1 MINLLLC
8 GNKKVFDGA
17 LTELISITNRTK
29 ESINCYI
36 FTMDASR
43 IKPEYVPI
51 ENKQIDFLNKV
62 IQKKNKENKVTKV
75 DVTNLYEQEF
85 LNCKNESAYC
95 TPYTLLRL
103 LADMVPNIPDKLL
116 YLDIDMMIGDD
127 LSKLYNIDV
136 SEYEYAAVKEK
147 YGSIF
152 IRPDYINAGMLLMN
166 MKKIKETKL
175 LEKARN
181 YETEKQVYVKKTTKP
196 LFHVTAPTGW
206 INDPNGFSVYDGKIH
221 LFYQYNPYQRE
232 WGPMHWGHSV
242 TDDMVR
248 WEQLPAA
255 IAPDQEYDKAGCF
268 SGSAIEAD
276 GKHVL
281 VYTGVT
287 RVKQADGS
295 EQERQN
301 QCIAFGDGKDYV
313 KYEKNPVVT
322 GEMLPEGCSR
332 IDFRDPKIWKEND
345 TYYLIVGNKNDNQ
358 VGQVVLCSSKNLTDW
373 KFETILASNENGDIG
388 TMWECPDF
396 FALKD
401 KHVLICSPQDMKARK
416 YEFHN
421 GHNSVYFLGDYD
433 ANRCRFSKEQPHTLD
448 YGMDFYAPQTTEL
461 PDGRRIMIAWMKSW
475 DACVIPNS
483 QDWQGMMTFPRELEI
498 KENRI
503 WQNPVKELENYY
515 QNPCC
520 YEHTEIEGETVLAGV
535 EGRTIDLTVTLE
547 DGENTI
553 FSIKLAADSEYETSY
568 TYNKETRLLEIDRT
582 YCGVTKDV
590 VCVRKFRI
598 EDPAGLKKMRFI
610 LDYHSIELFINDGQQ
625 TATTAICTPLNAK
638 DIYFF
643 SDKKMTM
650 SVEKHDIIM

>member
-1 MINLLLC
+1 M
-8 GNKKVFDGA
+8 
-17 LTELISITNRTK
+17 
-29 ESINCYI
+29 
-36 FTMDASR
+36 
-43 IKPEYVPI
+43 
-51 ENKQIDFLNKV
+51 
-62 IQKKNKENKVTKV
+62 
-75 DVTNLYEQEF
+75 
-85 LNCKNESAYC
+85 
-95 TPYTLLRL
+95 
-103 LADMVPNIPDKLL
+103 
-116 YLDIDMMIGDD
+116 
-127 LSKLYNIDV
+127 
-136 SEYEYAAVKEK
+136 SE
-147 YGSIF
+147 
-152 IRPDYINAGMLLMN
+152 M
-166 MKKIKETKL
+166 
-175 LEKARN
+175 LEKARK
-181 YETEKQVYVKKTTKP
+181 YEFIQGQQIKEEERPAFHITPYV
-196 LFHVTAPTGW
+196 GW
-206 INDPNGFSVYDGKIH
+206 MNDPNGFSYYKGEYH
-221 LFYQYNPYQRE
+221 LFYQYNPYSTH
-232 WGPMHWGHSV
+232 WDSMHWGHVVSKDLLHWNYV
-242 TDDMVR
+242 PTA
-248 WEQLPAA
+248 L
-255 IAPDQEYDKAGCF
+255 APDEDYDKFGCF
-268 SGSAIEAD
+268 SGSAIELED
-276 GKHVL
+276 GRQL
-281 VYTGVT
+281 LMYTSVNQEKLEDGTVRDIQT
-287 RVKQADGS
+287 QAV
-295 EQERQN
+295 
-301 QCIAFGDGKDYV
+301 AVGDGKDYE
-313 KYEKNPVVT
+313 KYDKNPVLT
-322 GEMLPEGCSR
+322 AKDLPKGASKV
-332 IDFRDPKIWKEND
+332 DFRDPKIWKGND
-345 TYYLIVGNKNDNQ
+345 GNFYCVIGSRPADGS
-358 VGQVVLCSSKNLTDW
+358 GQILLYRSKNG
-373 KFETILASNENGDIG
+373 FEWEFVSILAKNQNRYGK
-388 TMWECPDF
+388 MWECPDF

-610 LDYHSIELFINDGQQ
+610 LEYHSIELFINDGQQ

>member
-1 MINLLLC
+1 M
-8 GNKKVFDGA
+8 
-17 LTELISITNRTK
+17 
-29 ESINCYI
+29 
-36 FTMDASR
+36 
-43 IKPEYVPI
+43 
-51 ENKQIDFLNKV
+51 
-62 IQKKNKENKVTKV
+62 
-75 DVTNLYEQEF
+75 
-85 LNCKNESAYC
+85 
-95 TPYTLLRL
+95 
-103 LADMVPNIPDKLL
+103 
-116 YLDIDMMIGDD
+116 
-127 LSKLYNIDV
+127 
-136 SEYEYAAVKEK
+136 SE
-147 YGSIF
+147 
-152 IRPDYINAGMLLMN
+152 M
-166 MKKIKETKL
+166 

-396 FALKD
+396 FELDGKY
-401 KHVLICSPQDMKARK
+401 VLLTSPQDMLPEGL
-416 YEFHN
+416 EFHN
-421 GHNSVYFLGDYD
+421 GNGTLCIIGELDPETHTL
-433 ANRCRFSKEQPHTLD
+433 KEQFCQGID
-448 YGMDFYAPQTTEL
+448 YGIDYYAMQTL
-461 PDGRRIMIAWMKSW
+461 LAPDGRRIMIAWMQNW
-475 DACVIPNS
+475 DTLAYRCNDS
-483 QDWQGMMTFPRELEI
+483 GWFAQMSLPRELSVKNGRLYQVPIRELNAMRANKVEYNNVVI
-498 KENRI
+498 KDTRLTLDQI
-503 WQNPVKELENYY
+503 
-515 QNPCC
+515 
-520 YEHTEIEGETVLAGV
+520 
-535 EGRTIDLTVTLE
+535 EGRTVDLELVIRPADKDNLYKKFELCFAENEKYHSTLCFRPDE
-547 DGENTI
+547 
-553 FSIKLAADSEYETSY
+553 SVLK
-568 TYNKETRLLEIDRT
+568 IDR
-582 YCGVTKDV
+582 
-590 VCVRKFRI
+590 KFSGSERALVHQSSCLVNGDSN
-598 EDPAGLKKMRFI
+598 ELKLRVI
-610 LDYHSIELFINDGQQ
+610 LDKFSVEVFINDGEQVMSAVILTKQ
-625 TATTAICTPLNAK
+625 EAK
-638 DIYFF
+638 GISFF
-643 SDKKMTM
+643 ADGAAKIDVVKYDL
-650 SVEKHDIIM
+650 V

>member
-1 MINLLLC
+1 M
-8 GNKKVFDGA
+8 
-17 LTELISITNRTK
+17 LI
-29 ESINCYI
+29 Y
-36 FTMDASR
+36 
-43 IKPEYVPI
+43 
-51 ENKQIDFLNKV
+51 
-62 IQKKNKENKVTKV
+62 
-75 DVTNLYEQEF
+75 
-85 LNCKNESAYC
+85 
-95 TPYTLLRL
+95 
-103 LADMVPNIPDKLL
+103 
-116 YLDIDMMIGDD
+116 
-127 LSKLYNIDV
+127 
-136 SEYEYAAVKEK
+136 
-147 YGSIF
+147 
-152 IRPDYINAGMLLMN
+152 
-166 MKKIKETKL
+166 
-175 LEKARN
+175 
-181 YETEKQVYVKKTTKP
+181 
-196 LFHVTAPTGW
+196 
-206 INDPNGFSVYDGKIH
+206 
-221 LFYQYNPYQRE
+221 
-232 WGPMHWGHSV
+232 
-242 TDDMVR
+242 
-248 WEQLPAA
+248 
-255 IAPDQEYDKAGCF
+255 
-268 SGSAIEAD
+268 
-276 GKHVL
+276 
-281 VYTGVT
+281 
-287 RVKQADGS
+287 
-295 EQERQN
+295 
-301 QCIAFGDGKDYV
+301 
-313 KYEKNPVVT
+313 
-322 GEMLPEGCSR
+322 
-332 IDFRDPKIWKEND
+332 
-345 TYYLIVGNKNDNQ
+345 
-358 VGQVVLCSSKNLTDW
+358 
-373 KFETILASNENGDIG
+373 
-388 TMWECPDF
+388 
-396 FALKD
+396 
-401 KHVLICSPQDMKARK
+401 SPQDMKARK

-503 WQNPVKELENYY
+503 WQNPVKELENYH

-520 YEHTEIEGETVLAGV
+520 YEHAEIEGETVLAGV